1 MRYPVHI
8 RAQRGDIAP
17 RVIASGDPGRVR
29 LIATTMLS
37 GARLVSDSRGLL
49 VYTGEYKG
57 VPVTVATHGIGASSA
72 SVIFEEL
79 IALGAR
85 AIIRLGTCGSLRKE
99 VGLGD
104 FVIPTT
110 ASYYPGGPY
119 YQYYGELACGPS
131 APTFSVL
138 KLLIEES
145 YKRGSRYHVGPV
157 VSSDAFYVESSDFVR
172 KWSERGALAVEMEC
186 SALFVLSSMR
196 GIKSG
201 AILIAVDSPIDY
213 SRLTPDELVARVR
226 EGAEIA
232 LESLLKVEV

>member
-1 MRYPVHI
+1 MRYPIHI
-8 RAQRGDIAP
+8 KAQKGDIAP

-29 LIATTMLS
+29 LIATTMLEN
-37 GARLVSDSRGLL
+37 ARLVSDNRGLL

-57 VPVTVATHGIGASSA
+57 LPVTIATHGIGASSA
-72 SVIFEEL
+72 SIIFEEL

-85 AIIRLGTCGSLRKE
+85 AIIRLGTCGSLSKE
-99 VGLGD
+99 VRLGD

-131 APTFSVL
+131 APTYTLL

-145 YKRGSRYHVGPV
+145 YKKGVRYHVGPV

-196 GIKSG
+196 GVKSG
-201 AILIAVDSPIDY
+201 AVLITVDSPIDF
-213 SRLTPDELVARVR
+213 SRLTPNELVSRVK

-232 LESLLKVEV
+232 LESLAKIEV